1 MSMNVNG
8 GSTPIWSEV
17 VYTQKSDVVVD
28 PNWNQV
34 SKTGLWEMPSATPT
48 APVPATE
55 QWEMPE
61 IKGDSSTIPARTPEQ
76 ASQIL
81 LTEVTPPPLPHDWLS
96 DILKGLDEIAAEP
109 KPAPQPEAKKPE
121 PQPEPKPIAKK
132 PEPQPEPKPIAKKPE
147 PKPEPKPIAKKP
159 EPKPEPKPIPAEGRT
174 FKTQGDPLVRT
185 GDGMWFGVH
194 EPGKYV
200 SLKSASGD
208 FLMEQQI
215 SKTKDGRKYNTGMG
229 FKLDGNN
236 IAISTNGGNGPNTM
250 TINGK
255 KYDLKFAAHGI
266 NLPGG
271 GKVTYDPKT
280 SKVNITSADGDKISI
295 NRVNNAKGVHYLNA
309 EVELSAK
316 RPSGSVHGLL
326 GSLDAD
332 TNAANDTR
340 GRDGKAIAVNGTTK
354 LDMNDGRLWKTP
366 EDFAKEWRTRSG
378 EGVL

>member
-8 GSTPIWSEV
+8 GSTPVWSEV
-17 VYTQKSDVVVD
+17 VYTQKTDVVVD
-28 PNWNQV
+28 PDWNKAT
-34 SKTGLWEMPSATPT
+34 KTGLWEMPGTTPQ
-48 APVPATE
+48 APVPTTE
-55 QWEMPE
+55 QWTPE
-61 IKGDSSTIPARTPEQ
+61 LPADTTTIPVKPPEQ

-81 LTEVTPPPLPHDWLS
+81 LNEVTAAPLPDDWLS
-96 DILKGLDEIAAEP
+96 KLLDGLDDLNKALEP
-109 KPAPQPEAKKPE
+109 QPQPEAKKPE
-121 PQPEPKPIAKK
+121 PQPE
-132 PEPQPEPKPIAKKPE
+132 AKKPE
-147 PKPEPKPIAKKP
+147 PKPEPKAEAKKP

-174 FKTQGDPLVRT
+174 FKTQGDPLVKT

-208 FLMEQQI
+208 FMMEQEI

-229 FKLDGNN
+229 FKLDGNQ
-236 IAISTNGGNGPNTM
+236 IAIDTHGGNGPNTM

-266 NLPGG
+266 DLPGG

-340 GRDGKAIAVNGTTK
+340 GRDGKAIAVNGTTT

>member
-1 MSMNVNG
+1 MAEVWAN
-8 GSTPIWSEV
+8 V
-17 VYTQKSDVVVD
+17 VYTPKTNVNPPLGD
-28 PNWNQV
+28 
-34 SKTGLWEMPSATPT
+34 SKEVPKTELWEMPSDPKP
-48 APVPATE
+48 APVQTTE
-55 QWEMPE
+55 LWEMPA
-61 IKGDSSTIPARTPEQ
+61 IKADTSTIIPTAPEQ

-81 LTEVTPPPLPHDWLS
+81 LSEVQTPPPDDSWLDNLLEVLDSLPKS
-96 DILKGLDEIAAEP
+96 VTE
-109 KPAPQPEAKKPE
+109 PAPTVEPPKAQPKT
-121 PQPEPKPIAKK
+121 
-132 PEPQPEPKPIAKKPE
+132 E
-147 PKPEPKPIAKKP
+147 PKPEPKPEVKAQPKPEPKPEVKAQPKP

-174 FKTQGDPLVRT
+174 FKTQGDPLVKT
-185 GDGMWFGVH
+185 GDGLWFGVH

-208 FLMEQQI
+208 FLMEQEI
-215 SKTKDGRKYNTGMG
+215 SKTKDGRKYNTSMG
-229 FKLDGNN
+229 FKLDGNA

-250 TINGK
+250 TVNGK

-266 NLPGG
+266 DLPGG

-280 SKVNITSADGDKISI
+280 SKVHITSADGDKIAI

-309 EVELSAK
+309 DVELSAK

-340 GRDGKAIAVNGTTK
+340 GRDGKAIAVNGTTQ

-366 EDFAKEWRTRSG
+366 EDFAKEWRTRAG